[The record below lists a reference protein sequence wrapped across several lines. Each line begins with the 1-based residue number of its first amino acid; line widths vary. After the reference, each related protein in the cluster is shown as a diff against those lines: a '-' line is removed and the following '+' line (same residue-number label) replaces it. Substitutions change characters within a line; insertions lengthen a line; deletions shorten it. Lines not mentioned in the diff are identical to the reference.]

1 MNNRDLAMSV
11 KNKNKKKC
19 KGFTLIEIMLVVALM
34 IVIGSIS
41 VPVYQSFQV
50 KNNLDVAT
58 YTIVQT
64 LRRAQVLS
72 QSGVGDET
80 WGVHIE
86 SGSAVLFKGANYAS
100 RDISTDEVFEISTN
114 IAPTGIAD
122 IVFSKLLGEPQT
134 TGDIILTT
142 SNNDTKTITIN
153 AKGTVE

>member
-1 MNNRDLAMSV
+1 MFV
-11 KNKNKKKC
+11 KNRNKEKC
-19 KGFTLIEIMLVVALM
+19 KGFTLIEIMLVIALM

-58 YTIVQT
+58 YTIIQT
-64 LRRAQVLS
+64 LRRAQILS
-72 QSGVGDET
+72 QSGAGDET

-86 SGSAVLFKGANYAS
+86 SGSAVLFKGTDYAS
-100 RDISTDEVFEISTN
+100 RDTSADEVFEISTN
-114 IAPTGIAD
+114 ITSTGITD

-134 TGDIILTT
+134 MGDIILTT

-153 AKGTVE
+153 AKGTIE